1 MKQKKL
7 LITTVVLLVG
17 GFGILSSKLVAA
29 LEARAFK
36 VNTVVSDD
44 SVKFEVESK
53 ENLNQNV
60 SIMIIDK
67 DTKAI
72 KYIDQG
78 KLNGDK
84 YTFSTALEEGNYEGS
99 LNISD
104 NGVIAINTFVV
115 SKDQTEEIPPIEE
128 DGQKP
133 EAPQDPTNPSKPG
146 SGSTNTETPGN
157 GSTNTDKPN
166 NGGNNNSSNN
176 GNTGS
181 TGNTGNSST
190 DSNNSQNQGNT
201 TNNNEESD
209 ITESDKNTD
218 NTENEIAKDENTK
231 TEADSK
237 EEVESNIVEVFEES
251 THLSVGYMV
260 LVLIFAAG
268 VGTVIYKNLN
278 K

>member
-7 LITTVVLLVG
+7 LIITAVLLVG
-17 GFGILSSKLVAA
+17 GFGICSSKLVAA

-53 ENLNQNV
+53 ENLNKNV

-72 KYIDQG
+72 KYIDQA
-78 KLNGDK
+78 KLNGEK
-84 YTFSTALEEGNYEGS
+84 YTFSTALEEGNYESS

-115 SKDQTEEIPPIEE
+115 AKDQTEEEIPPTEE
-128 DGQKP
+128 GGQKP
-133 EAPQDPTNPSKPG
+133 ETPQDPTNPSKPG

-157 GSTNTDKPN
+157 GSTSTDKPN
-166 NGGNNNSSNN
+166 NGSNSNSSNN
-176 GNTGS
+176 GNTG
-181 TGNTGNSST
+181 NTGNSSN

-201 TNNNEESD
+201 VNKNEESNKN
-209 ITESDKNTD
+209 ESNKNTD
-218 NTENEIAKDENTK
+218 NIENEIAKDENTK

-251 THLSVGYMV
+251 TSLSVGYMM
-260 LVLIFAAG
+260 LILIFAAG